1 MKEFNPKKLVGFR
14 HAPEKVRILADDLEC
29 GLPIVIA
36 MTQRDG
42 TESIQ
47 LRLANGRIHP
57 SKDSPYDLVNVP
69 KKHEVWINFYD
80 DDGEGDYDS
89 YSYPS
94 RAIADESAD
103 SNRIA
108 CIRVEFTEGE
118 GL

>member
-1 MKEFNPKKLVGFR
+1 
-14 HAPEKVRILADDLEC
+14 
-29 GLPIVIA
+29 
-36 MTQRDG
+36 
-42 TESIQ
+42 
-47 LRLANGRIHP
+47 
-57 SKDSPYDLVNVP
+57 VNVP

-89 YSYPS
+89 YSYSS

-108 CIRVEFTEGE
+108 CVRVEFTEGE

>member
-1 MKEFNPKKLVGFR
+1 MSFNPNRPVQFR
-14 HAPEKVRILADDLEC
+14 QAPEQVRIVATDLKADR
-29 GLPIVIA
+29 PIVIA
-36 MTQRDG
+36 ITGSSGQEGVAFRYAD
-42 TESIQ
+42 
-47 LRLANGRIHP
+47 GRIY
-57 SKDSPYDLVNVP
+57 SCVNNPYDLVNVP

-89 YSYPS
+89 YSYSS
-94 RAIADESAD
+94 RAIADENAD